1 MATSFL
7 SFCAAYFNLH
17 IKSLVWK
24 STFAIYISFVRF
36 FIIIAIAIDFTLQSK
51 SMDWYLYGRDLSI

>member
-17 IKSLVWK
+17 IKSLVCK
-24 STFAIYISFVRF
+24 SAFAIHISFVRF
-36 FIIIAIAIDFTLQSK
+36 FIIVAIAIDFTLQSK
-51 SMDWYLYGRDLSI
+51 SMD